1 MDSRVLQTQKWLNTT
16 YGKINGFPSVDE
28 DGITGNST
36 FRALIYALQLEIGIE
51 NPDGVFGNN
60 TLSKCPTLRESA
72 NPYEETPSNLIYIL
86 QGSLWCKGISPGGFT
101 GILGPATANAIYIF
115 QVSAGVNRD
124 KIVYP
129 YILQGIMNTDSY
141 TFRTTNNIYDTYRHQ
156 VQMGLNQYYGSRIGL
171 VAPNGIWERK
181 SHKNLIK
188 AIQLEWAQ
196 LLMAPLD
203 MVHYSLVTEYHHMYY
218 QHPWLFPFHHL
229 SQPYCHDTFCLLDI
243 IPNTYFSLL

>member
-51 NPDGVFGNN
+51 NPDGIFGNN

-72 NPYEETPSNLIYIL
+72 NLDEETPSNLIYIL

-101 GILGPATANAIYIF
+101 GIFGPATANAIYIF

-188 AIQLEWAQ
+188 AIQLEWGATVDGSFGHGT
-196 LLMAPLD
+196 LLSCNRISSYVLSAS
-203 MVHYSLVTEYHHMYY
+203 MVISISSSKPTI
-218 QHPWLFPFHHL
+218 L
-229 SQPYCHDTFCLLDI
+229 S
-243 IPNTYFSLL
+243 